1 MSTTSSDDRN
11 VFVSPF
17 LNFDPSILVSNPEE
31 QFIFPEGE
39 KRRGRFER
47 SFSEIG
53 AMVIGGA
60 SVGGIR
66 GLYSGLKDAE
76 IKSLPTLAIRRT
88 QMLNHMTKSGAT
100 LAQTAGSIGLIYA
113 LADFFIH
120 KLRHGADDEINTI
133 AAATTTGLVYTSPDC
148 NLTFLNFQFII
159 SELNRLYLRVDVLEK
174 SIEFIESTESK
185 YV

>member
-1 MSTTSSDDRN
+1 MSSIGSDDRN
-11 VFVSPF
+11 IFVSPF
-17 LNFDPSILVSNPEE
+17 LNFDPSLLVSNPEE

-66 GLYSGLKDAE
+66 GLYSGLKDTE
-76 IKSLPTLAIRRT
+76 IKNLPTIAIRRT

-100 LAQTAGSIGLIYA
+100 LAQTTGSIGLIYA
-113 LADFFIH
+113 LADFLIH
-120 KLRHGADDEINTI
+120 KLRRGADDEINTM
-133 AAATTTGLVYTSPDC
+133 AAATTTGLVYTSPGMFKPNGWKRC
-148 NLTFLNFQFII
+148 ALGGSVGFAVGAVTVALT
-159 SELNRLYLRVDVLEK
+159 SWS
-174 SIEFIESTESK
+174 SIKHILGG
-185 YV
+185 